1 MTAPAKRERRP
12 RLETFHTSRDFQQ
25 AKKSQTRPQFLQ
37 IVAKPK
43 PTAAQVESSRARA
56 TREQPQRT

>member
-1 MTAPAKRERRP
+1 MIARVRLDPAGQI
-12 RLETFHTSRDFQQ
+12 QQ
-25 AKKSQTRPQFLQ
+25 AKNAEKPPQFLQ